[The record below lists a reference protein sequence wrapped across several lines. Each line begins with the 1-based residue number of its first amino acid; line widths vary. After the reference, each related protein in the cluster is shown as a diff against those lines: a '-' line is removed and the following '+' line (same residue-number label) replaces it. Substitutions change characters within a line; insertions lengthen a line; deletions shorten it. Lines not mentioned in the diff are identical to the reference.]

1 MDFEPIT
8 RQEFDILSSPR
19 KYCTPH
25 SVKRHL
31 EDFLSLNCFAA
42 RVIISPGE
50 YKNTASLRSSLSSA
64 VQRYY
69 RQTIQV
75 LLVQNEVYLINT
87 GYKEEAQ

>member
-1 MDFEPIT
+1 MDFEPVS
-8 RQEFDILSSPR
+8 RQEFDALSRPH
-19 KYCTPH
+19 KYCSPH
-25 SVKRHL
+25 SVKQHL
-31 EDFLSLNCFAA
+31 EDFLNLNCFAA
-42 RVIISPGE
+42 KVTISPGE

-87 GYKEEAQ
+87 GYKEGRQ